1 MRWIKYEK
9 LAHVI
14 VTHVALLEHLLIKNL
29 KIQIFSIPEPEGEI
43 YLWKKSY
50 FNSGFLCNIG
60 LKGESV
66 LLG

>member
-43 YLWKKSY
+43 YL
-50 FNSGFLCNIG
+50 
-60 LKGESV
+60 
-66 LLG
+66 